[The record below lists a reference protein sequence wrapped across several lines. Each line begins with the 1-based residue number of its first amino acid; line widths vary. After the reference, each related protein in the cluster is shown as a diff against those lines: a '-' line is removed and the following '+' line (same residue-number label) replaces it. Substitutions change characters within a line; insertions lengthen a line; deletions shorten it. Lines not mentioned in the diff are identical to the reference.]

1 MGIKLLVVA
10 AIALALAWLGNYLV
24 ADKAAT
30 WFFYDTRFDA
40 YWKAQS
46 ESAAESFQE
55 YVTENGFTKREALT
69 DTEWNKKNSNIILF
83 TEPAFLYEERQ
94 SNLEDGDEYKK
105 ITIEN
110 HKRKCPADTASH
122 KIGLMTVKTLV
133 ERNGGS
139 VDIKQNALRFFI
151 RISFPQIESSE
162 FGEDI

>member
-1 MGIKLLVVA
+1 MVA

-105 ITIEN
+105 NYLFRWIHLCHIVFAG
-110 HKRKCPADTASH
+110 R
-122 KIGLMTVKTLV
+122 
-133 ERNGGS
+133 
-139 VDIKQNALRFFI
+139 
-151 RISFPQIESSE
+151 
-162 FGEDI
+162 

>member
-1 MGIKLLVVA
+1 MVA

-30 WFFYDTRFDA
+30 WSFYDTRFDA

-83 TEPAFLYEERQ
+83 TEPGLNNVCDVAIKNKYGLVGI
-94 SNLEDGDEYKK
+94 GD
-105 ITIEN
+105 
-110 HKRKCPADTASH
+110 
-122 KIGLMTVKTLV
+122 
-133 ERNGGS
+133 
-139 VDIKQNALRFFI
+139 
-151 RISFPQIESSE
+151 
-162 FGEDI
+162 